1 MARFEYDESF
11 DRPDLNL
18 CPDCKCYFAG
28 DNCSICGKPC
38 PEEMRAGNR
47 KPKKVKKQ
55 RSSGPS
61 YVIPWYHSWWFIVIM
76 MFVFPLVALILAA
89 TSDNTRGVRITLIV
103 ISALFIIV
111 PVLLPQ
117 IIGIIVTA
125 LGLWTSGGAM

>member
-11 DRPDLNL
+11 DRPDLNF
-18 CPDCKCYFAG
+18 CPECKCYFAG

-55 RSSGPS
+55 RSSGPT
-61 YVIPWYHSWWFIVIM
+61 YVIPWYQSWWFIVIL

-89 TSDNTRGVRITLIV
+89 TSDNRRGVRITLIV
-103 ISALFIIV
+103 FSALAIIV
-111 PVLLPQ
+111 PIVFPY
-117 IIGIIVTA
+117 IIGIIATA
-125 LGLWTSGGAM
+125 LSMWMSGGAM

>member
-1 MARFEYDESF
+1 
-11 DRPDLNL
+11 
-18 CPDCKCYFAG
+18 
-28 DNCSICGKPC
+28 
-38 PEEMRAGNR
+38 
-47 KPKKVKKQ
+47 
-55 RSSGPS
+55 
-61 YVIPWYHSWWFIVIM
+61 M